1 MIWKA
6 DLPGLAAWLAV
17 ERRRLERGV
26 LLLRALA
33 KSDQRKQSRSQRA
46 RLPRRKAASALS
58 LRIRRSCAIGLILL
72 ALGLLIGVQQAV
84 RTDQGPP
91 TAEELRQA
99 IAVRDSAIAALR
111 KRVDTLEENAPR
123 TALLPVG
130 SLTSFAASLAKPHR
144 TEPAAVPAPSKAVLA
159 AATVL
164 ASPEELEQP
173 NAPARVPLTGRDYA
187 AITGGAVDAEAGPQ
201 EEQQEGSDAALRA
214 LERTLVEEGGLLLPE
229 WAVEVSSEIEYTYNN
244 SGSVLLVPGFGA
256 VDQDVRGDTIE
267 NSGTLRIGLPWAAQ
281 ADLRVPYIFN
291 QEKVSTAGLD
301 DKESLGSGL
310 GDIEIGLTKQLLWE
324 SDLAPD
330 LLGAVRWRLPTGN
343 SAFEMDDDEVAT
355 GSGFHAISGHLTAV
369 KSREPLVFFGSLSY
383 TSNLPDSK
391 SGVDIDPGDTIGL
404 SLGSILAAGPGTS
417 LRSSLELNFSRE
429 TEVDGRAVPSSDV
442 VGTVLEL
449 GAAVVLPFSESKS
462 LLSVTAGVG
471 VTDDAPD
478 FQVAVSLPYR
488 F

>member
-1 MIWKA
+1 
-6 DLPGLAAWLAV
+6 V
-17 ERRRLERGV
+17 
-26 LLLRALA
+26 
-33 KSDQRKQSRSQRA
+33 
-46 RLPRRKAASALS
+46 ASALS
-58 LRIRRSCAIGLILL
+58 LRTRRSCANGLILL
-72 ALGLLIGVQQAV
+72 ALGLLAGVQQAV
-84 RTDQGPP
+84 RTDRGPP
-91 TAEELRQA
+91 TAEELREA

-111 KRVDTLEENAPR
+111 KRVDALEENAPR
-123 TALLPVG
+123 AALLSVG
-130 SLTSFAASLAKPHR
+130 SLTGFAATLAKPHR
-144 TEPAAVPAPSKAVLA
+144 TGPVAVPAPNEAVLA
-159 AATVL
+159 AATAL

-173 NAPARVPLTGRDYA
+173 NAPAGVPMTEGEYE
-187 AITGGAVDAEAGPQ
+187 AITGGAVDSDAGPQ
-201 EEQQEGSDAALRA
+201 QEQEDPDAALRA

-244 SGSVLLVPGFGA
+244 SGNVLLVPGVGA
-256 VDQDVRGDTIE
+256 VDQHVRGDTIE
-267 NSGTLRIGLPWAAQ
+267 NTGTLRVGLPWATQ

-301 DKESLGSGL
+301 DNKSLGSGL
-310 GDIEIGLTKQLLWE
+310 GDIEIGLTKQLLRE
-324 SDLAPD
+324 SDVAPD
-330 LLGAVRWRLPTGN
+330 LLGAVRWRAPTGD
-343 SAFEMDDDEVAT
+343 SAFEIDDDEVAT

-417 LRSSLELNFSRE
+417 LRSGLDLNFSRE
-429 TEVDGRAVPSSDV
+429 TEVDGRALPGSDGV
-442 VGTVLEL
+442 SAVLEL
-449 GAAVVLPFSESKS
+449 GAAAVLPFSEYKS

-478 FQVAVSLPYR
+478 FQIGVALPYR